1 MTIACLVIDD
11 HYLFRRGLIG
21 TLLSLPG
28 AAVVGEANSVERALA
43 VPDEPDVVLLDLSLE
58 EGGMMKEAAVRSLL
72 KRWPRT
78 HILILTASESRDDLI
93 QMLAAGAS
101 GYVTKHAKPS
111 ELAEALQAVSG
122 GKVFVTPR
130 LASYLLEDDGS
141 RPNDQWSLS
150 GREREILK
158 LVAEGERD
166 REISERFGTR
176 PGFAA
181 ERISPGW
188 PWGGGC
194 SGPLGGLTDV
204 ATGVPCGTN
213 GEVRVISDR
222 SNGAKTGS
230 PRGMAS
236 ARHLAQNPEGKV
248 TRHADPRHKG
258 LTVRDRRRSIAA
270 ISCLVAEI
278 PG

>member
-1 MTIACLVIDD
+1 MTITCLVIDD

-43 VPDEPDVVLLDLSLE
+43 MPDEPDVVLLDLSLE
-58 EGGMMKEAAVRSLL
+58 EGGLMKEAAVRALL

-78 HILILTASESRDDLI
+78 HILILTASESKDDLI

-111 ELAEALQAVSG
+111 ELAEALQTVAG

-141 RPNDQWSLS
+141 RPKDQWSLS

-166 REISERFGTR
+166 REISERLFISLKTVQSHLSRIRDKTGVRRRADLTR
-176 PGFAA
+176 LAVGRGLLGPVGRVDRCRDGSSVRD
-181 ERISPGW
+181 E
-188 PWGGGC
+188 WGGEC
-194 SGPLGGLTDV
+194 DQ
-204 ATGVPCGTN
+204 
-213 GEVRVISDR
+213 
-222 SNGAKTGS
+222 GS
-230 PRGMAS
+230 VG
-236 ARHLAQNPEGKV
+236 
-248 TRHADPRHKG
+248 
-258 LTVRDRRRSIAA
+258 RR
-270 ISCLVAEI
+270 
-278 PG
+278 